1 MEEKWSTDRIVI
13 HAKDEIGTM
22 FKDFDIVDAELNNNG
37 YSVVARLI
45 NPFNGSRIALKFN
58 FNKNGEKLSKIAS
71 ISYGVKT
78 VNNNQII
85 ELLNEK
91 NGRYIS
97 MPKRKV
103 KNRNFRQDFSYPINN
118 ETRMQLLEAISA
130 QYDDTIDE

>member
-1 MEEKWSTDRIVI
+1 MLNITEIRIKKINKWDLLAAESICIDNCFIIR
-13 HAKDEIGTM
+13 EI
-22 FKDFDIVDAELNNNG
+22 K
-37 YSVVARLI
+37 
-45 NPFNGSRIALKFN
+45 
-58 FNKNGEKLSKIAS
+58 
-71 ISYGVKT
+71 
-78 VNNNQII
+78 
-85 ELLNEK
+85 LLNGK